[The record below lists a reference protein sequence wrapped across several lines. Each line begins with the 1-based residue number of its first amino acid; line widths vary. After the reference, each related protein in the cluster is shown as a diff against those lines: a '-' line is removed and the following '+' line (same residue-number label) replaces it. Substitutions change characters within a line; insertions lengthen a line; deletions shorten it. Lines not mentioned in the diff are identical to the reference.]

1 MWDSMKPVW
10 DSGELEWGSR
20 EPGWR
25 SWIVGSLCGTAL
37 GGEVGSLCGT
47 VGAWMEKLN
56 SGKPV
61 WDSPGWRS
69 WKPVWDSGEPAWDS
83 KKPG

>member
-1 MWDSMKPVW
+1 MPVWDSVKPVW
-10 DSGELEWGSR
+10 DSGEPGWGSR

-47 VGAWMEKLN
+47 VGSL
-56 SGKPV
+56 
-61 WDSPGWRS
+61 D
-69 WKPVWDSGEPAWDS
+69 GEVE
-83 KKPG
+83 

>member
-1 MWDSMKPVW
+1 MKAVG
-10 DSGELEWGSR
+10 DSGEPGWGSR

-47 VGAWMEKLN
+47 VGSLGGAVGSL
-56 SGKPV
+56 
-61 WDSPGWRS
+61 D
-69 WKPVWDSGEPAWDS
+69 GEVE
-83 KKPG
+83 